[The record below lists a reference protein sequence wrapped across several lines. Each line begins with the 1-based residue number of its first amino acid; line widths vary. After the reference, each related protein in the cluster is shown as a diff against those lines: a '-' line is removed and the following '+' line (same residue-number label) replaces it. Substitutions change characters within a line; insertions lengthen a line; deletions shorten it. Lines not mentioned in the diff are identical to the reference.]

1 MEKRIINP
9 PSLTPPRGFS
19 HGILITGGK
28 ILFLAG
34 QDASG
39 SDGKIVAPGNLVG
52 QFEQALKNLRTV
64 AEAAGGSAADIV
76 KLNIFVRRRDEY
88 VSKLK
93 ELGAVYRACFGDTWP
108 AMALFETNAFF
119 NDGALIEIEGFAAL
133 P

>member
-9 PSLTPPRGFS
+9 PSLPKPRGFS
-19 HGILITGGK
+19 HGILISGGK

-34 QDASG
+34 QDGSG
-39 SDGKIVAPGNLVG
+39 PDGKMVAPGDLVG

-64 AEAAGGSAADIV
+64 AETAGGTAADIV
-76 KLNIFVRRRDEY
+76 KLTIFVRRRDEY
-88 VSKLK
+88 MSKLK
-93 ELGAVYRACFGDTWP
+93 ELGRVYRACFGDNWP
-108 AMALFETNAFF
+108 AMALFETSGFF